1 MQIPFLAFK
10 KTAGGAN
17 TGLVIRAG
25 SVELLSLQG
34 AKVATR
40 ISVPIEGK
48 EESHLTA
55 AIQKVLD
62 AAGFKIKKLPV
73 SFPTQDVLFR
83 FFTMPAVPKAEWDT
97 AVQFEVRKYIP
108 FKTDSLVWDYYV
120 VDAGAANKLEV
131 IFAAIQRDAFETIQ
145 HALAAARVQPTL
157 MEPRSLSLARLVESA
172 KGAAPGEFVCLVD
185 VDGPTAHLAIVKN
198 GVPYLARDIL
208 LPATTDQ
215 PTGATADAP
224 GAIDP
229 QAQRLL
235 SELSVSIDF
244 FTREYPSAGIVNV
257 WLFGNEQLIRPWCQW
272 FSDQLRCPVDIGS
285 SLLERRVEGGLPTS
299 FASAVGLLQAQK
311 SRGGASVDFLKR
323 GATAKGPTF
332 QSRPAA
338 SAAMPTPM
346 PTPASLL
353 ASLQSPQMAGFGAA
367 AAAILI
373 GLWLLGSSQVGG
385 QRQRLAQLQQTRPNV
400 GWGIDGRTA
409 EELKPIESEAQ
420 AQLGILKQI
429 IEQRVSATAKFDALA
444 HSLPDGIWL
453 TDVSYE
459 DLFDVSG
466 KSQVR
471 MLVKGA
477 CYLEEFAREE
487 SAMFELE
494 ERMKHH
500 AGFSRG
506 FGAIRL
512 EEVRVKNDE
521 EQRYSYGTFQLN
533 STSDRKL

>member
-1 MQIPFLAFK
+1 MQLSFLASVK
-10 KTAGGAN
+10 RAGSPAS

-40 ISVPIEGK
+40 ISVPIGGK
-48 EESHLTA
+48 GEPHLTA
-55 AIQKVLD
+55 AIQNVLN

-73 SFPTQDVLFR
+73 AFPTQDVLFR

-131 IFAAIQRDAFETIQ
+131 IFAAMQREAFGKLQ
-145 HALAAARVQPTL
+145 NALTAAGVQPTL
-157 MEPRSLSLARLVESA
+157 MEPRTLSLARLVEPV
-172 KGAAPGEFVCLVD
+172 KGVASGEFVCLVD
-185 VDGPTAHLAIVKN
+185 IDGSTAHLAIVKN
-198 GVPYLARDIL
+198 GVPYLARDIM
-208 LPATTDQ
+208 LPAAADL
-215 PTGATADAP
+215 PADAVAGAP
-224 GAIDP
+224 GPIDL

-235 SELSVSIDF
+235 SELSVSVDF

-257 WLFGNEQLIRPWCQW
+257 WLFGDEALIGPWCQW
-272 FSDQLRCPVDIGS
+272 FSDQLRCPVAVGS
-285 SLLERRVEGGLPTS
+285 SLLDRRIEGGLPTS
-299 FASAVGLLQAQK
+299 FASAVGLLQAEK

-323 GATAKGPTF
+323 SVVVKGPAP

-338 SAAMPTPM
+338 SPPM

-353 ASLQSPQMAGFGAA
+353 ASLQSPQMAGFGLAA
-367 AAAILI
+367 VAILI

-385 QRQRLAQLQQTRPNV
+385 QRQRLAQLQQTRSKV
-400 GWGIDGRTA
+400 GWGVDGRTA
-409 EELKPIESEAQ
+409 KELKPIESEAQ

-429 IEQRVSATAKFDALA
+429 IEQRISAAAKLDALA

-459 DLFDVSG
+459 DLLDALG
-466 KSQVR
+466 KSQAR

-477 CYLEEFAREE
+477 CYLEESAREE
-487 SAMFELE
+487 GAIFELE
-494 ERMKHH
+494 ERMKRH

-512 EEVRVKNDE
+512 EEVRVNNDE
-521 EQRYSYGTFQLN
+521 KQRYSYGTFQLN
-533 STSDRKL
+533 SASDRKL